1 MRTAIRAATVAVFG
15 MGVLASSFVSAN
27 DRTRVRELK
36 GSSLSLHVASLEPG
50 SGLQRMA
57 LPDGTALYVTPR
69 PNWNAVDVLSANDQG
84 AGLNLRLS
92 GDATN
97 RMISL
102 LGGSASA
109 RLAVLVDGGL
119 VSAATIGR
127 DGMIQIDGLSIENAD
142 RITRLVRGDRP
153 TVAGPRF
160 SAVYAGESNGLH
172 KVDIYVEGA
181 SDLRSYQVMLLI
193 GGGESGRL
201 ELADVKI
208 HQDRSDFV
216 FNGVEFVPVE
226 GVVNGRLGAVTW
238 TESVDAP
245 GQAYLGTYSFRASSD
260 AQGVFRIA
268 IDVGM
273 ETILGNSNSEEMSYS
288 AGPDAR
294 IVVGTITKGDR
305 K

>member
-1 MRTAIRAATVAVFG
+1 
-15 MGVLASSFVSAN
+15 
-27 DRTRVRELK
+27 
-36 GSSLSLHVASLEPG
+36 
-50 SGLQRMA
+50 MA

-84 AGLNLRLS
+84 TGLNLRLS

-127 DGMIQIDGLSIENAD
+127 DGMIQIDGLSIESAD
-142 RITRLVRGDRP
+142 RIVRAVRGEQP
-153 TVAGPRF
+153 IVAGPVF
-160 SAVYAGESNGLH
+160 SVVNAGESNGLH
-172 KVDIYVEGA
+172 HIDVFVQGVT
-181 SDLRSYQVMLLI
+181 DLRSYQVMLLT

-201 ELADVKI
+201 EVADVNI
-208 HQDRSDFV
+208 RQDRPDYV
-216 FNGVEFVPVE
+216 FGSSEIIPVE
-226 GVVNGRLGAVTW
+226 GRTNGRLAAVVW
-238 TESVDAP
+238 NNSADVVNP
-245 GQAYLGTYSFRASSD
+245 SYLGTISFRPSAD
-260 AQGVFRIA
+260 AQGVFRVA
-268 IDVGM
+268 INVGPQ
-273 ETILGNSNSEEMSYS
+273 TILGDTNNQEMSYS

-294 IVVGTITKGDR
+294 IMVGTITKGDR